1 MTNSTASRHRF
12 SSTIGRL
19 ARWCLLAVAL
29 FAIVAATATPALAQQ
44 PGFGVRAG
52 VSASPDQFYFGA
64 HYDTGFL
71 FDRVSFRPN
80 AEIGVG
86 DNTTTVT
93 GNFEF
98 AYWVP
103 IPRHP
108 WSVYLGGGPGVVFY
122 SFSDHD
128 THVGPEFNFLMG
140 LAHRRGFMVEIKA
153 GLIDAPEFK
162 FGVGYTWR

>member
-1 MTNSTASRHRF
+1 
-12 SSTIGRL
+12 
-19 ARWCLLAVAL
+19 LLAVAL
-29 FAIVAATATPALAQQ
+29 FALAGATATPAMAQQ

-52 VSASPDQFYFGA
+52 VSGSPDQFYFGA
-64 HYDTGFL
+64 HYDTGPV

-86 DNTTTVT
+86 DNQTTVT

-98 AYWVP
+98 VYWVR

-108 WSVYLGGGPGVVFY
+108 WNVYLGGGPAVVFED
-122 SFSDHD
+122 FHDD
-128 THVGPEFNFLMG
+128 THVGPGFNLLMG
-140 LAHRRGFMVEIKA
+140 VAHRSGFMAEIKA
-153 GLIDAPEFK
+153 GLIDSPGFK